1 LIHGTLAVSPS
12 NIQSHVHLSA
22 STTWRKIFG
31 EENVSSYTLH
41 ICRSYVHGDKKKRV
55 VWRQLVRTPVLTPN
69 DVDQYKFWWIGIAF
83 LLFLPLRHML
93 VRMCWTLYH
102 RTKTLKWVAL
112 LLWQYMDLLMQF
124 AVIVWCMGQE
134 AKLKNQW
141 LVYTFRDAWVDQNCR
156 HTLYQ
161 GVIRAT

>member
-1 LIHGTLAVSPS
+1 MFCCCIVFHLTSALCSWCLSYSLSLVLARLIHGTLAVSPS

-102 RTKTLKWVAL
+102 RTKT
-112 LLWQYMDLLMQF
+112 
-124 AVIVWCMGQE
+124 
-134 AKLKNQW
+134 
-141 LVYTFRDAWVDQNCR
+141 
-156 HTLYQ
+156 
-161 GVIRAT
+161 